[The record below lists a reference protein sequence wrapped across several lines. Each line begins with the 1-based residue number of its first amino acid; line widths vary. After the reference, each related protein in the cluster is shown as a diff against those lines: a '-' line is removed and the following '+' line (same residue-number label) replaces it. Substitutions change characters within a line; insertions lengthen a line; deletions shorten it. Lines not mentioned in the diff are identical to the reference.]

1 MEWRLMPAF
10 LHLDIILGKEAFT
23 RGLLRQAKL
32 ERIADM
38 LRNVLVL
45 VQRRIG
51 VQNGQ
56 L

>member
-10 LHLDIILGKEAFT
+10 LHLDIILGEEAFT
-23 RGLLRQAKL
+23 RCLLRQAKL
-32 ERIADM
+32 MRIADI
-38 LRNVLVL
+38 LRHVL

-51 VQNGQ
+51 VQDGQ